1 MKLPVLR
8 LTVVALACLCVIV
21 VVSNHRAP
29 QAATSGDEFAALYF
43 SPGKPIPEQAPAAGT
58 QEKTVSQAGHKNIK
72 VLSDLPESQLFP
84 VMLYFA
90 ASMGR
95 NCDICHVN
103 NNGQWDFP
111 ADTKPEKNTAREMIK
126 MVLETNKNFFKG
138 NPEVGCYTCHR
149 GRNNPQ
155 RVPTLPL
162 PIPSPPANQG
172 VPRPGGPG
180 PSGAPAPGQPQASP
194 IPRSSPPSGDEIIN
208 KYIAAIGGQA
218 AIDKIKTRTMRGSM
232 IAATGQTL
240 TYEIDQVA
248 PDKVYETFTL
258 VSRGVTTERVINGD
272 IGWVK
277 NPQGIQQITGQDL
290 ADLRASLQIFRNL
303 KLKEQYPR
311 MRFGGRDKVGERDAV
326 ILNVTTADNR
336 PERLYF
342 DAETGLLLRRIT
354 FLQTMVGIIPQQA
367 DFQDYR
373 DVDGVKLPFTII
385 QAGVN
390 PTNPTTTQK
399 FEEIKLN
406 PALDD
411 SKFRMLPATAAPA
424 P

>member
-1 MKLPVLR
+1 
-8 LTVVALACLCVIV
+8 
-21 VVSNHRAP
+21 VSNHRAP
-29 QAATSGDEFAALYF
+29 QASTDENEAAALY
-43 SPGKPIPEQAPAAGT
+43 SSLGIPNLVQTPAAGM
-58 QEKTVSQAGHKNIK
+58 QEKTVAQAGLQKNIK
-72 VLSDLPESQLFP
+72 VLGDLPESQFLS
-84 VMLYFA
+84 VMIYFA
-90 ASMGR
+90 GSMGR
-95 NCDICHVN
+95 DCDVCHVK

-126 MVLETNKNFFKG
+126 MVLETNKNFFKA
-138 NPEVGCYTCHR
+138 NTEVGCYTCHR
-149 GRNNPQ
+149 GRTNPQ
-155 RVPTLPL
+155 GVPTLPVPL
-162 PIPSPPANQG
+162 ASPPANQA
-172 VPRPGGPG
+172 RPGESGPG
-180 PSGAPAPGQPQASP
+180 GAQTPGQPQASP
-194 IPRSSPPSGDEIIN
+194 SPRPSPPSGDEIIN
-208 KYIAAIGGQA
+208 KYITAVGGQA
-218 AIDKIKTRTMRGSM
+218 AIDKIKTRTMKGSM
-232 IAATGQTL
+232 IAANGQTVG
-240 TYEIDQVA
+240 YEIDQIA
-248 PDKVYETFTL
+248 PDKAYEVFTA
-258 VSRGVTTERVINGD
+258 RGVTTERVFNGD

-277 NPQGIQQITGQDL
+277 NPQGVQPVTGQQLTDL
-290 ADLRASLQIFRNL
+290 KVSLQIFRNL

-311 MRFGGRDKVGERDAV
+311 MRFGGRDKVGDRDAV
-326 ILNVTTADNR
+326 VLNVTTADNH

-373 DVDGVKLPFTII
+373 DVDGVKLPFTIV

-411 SKFRMLPATAAPA
+411 SKFRMPPATAAPA

>member
-1 MKLPVLR
+1 MKLTVLR
-8 LTVVALACLCVIV
+8 LIVIALACLCAIV
-21 VVSNHRAP
+21 VVSNHCAP
-29 QAATSGDEFAALYF
+29 QASTSETEFAAFYS
-43 SPGKPIPEQAPAAGT
+43 SPGMPIPAQTPAAGT
-58 QEKTVSQAGHKNIK
+58 QEKTVAQVGVQKNIK
-72 VLSDLPESQLFP
+72 VLGDLPESQLLP

-138 NPEVGCYTCHR
+138 NTEVGCYTCHR
-149 GRNNPQ
+149 GRSNPQ
-155 RVPTLPL
+155 GIPTLPF

-172 VPRPGGPG
+172 GPRPGGTQT
-180 PSGAPAPGQPQASP
+180 PGQPQASLSLRP
-194 IPRSSPPSGDEIIN
+194 SPPSGDEIIT

-218 AIDKIKTRTMRGSM
+218 AIDKIKTRTMKGSM
-232 IAATGQTL
+232 VAATGQAL

-258 VSRGVTTERVINGD
+258 ASRGITTERVFNGD

-277 NPQGIQQITGQDL
+277 NPQGVQKITGQEL
-290 ADLRASLQIFRNL
+290 ADMRMSLQIFRNL
-303 KLKEQYPR
+303 KLKEQYPQ
-311 MRFGGRDKVGERDAV
+311 MRFGGRDKVGDRDAV
-326 ILNVTTADNR
+326 VLNVTTADNH

-342 DAETGLLLRRIT
+342 DAETGLLLRRTTVMRTMLGVIPE
-354 FLQTMVGIIPQQA
+354 QT

-385 QAGVN
+385 QATVN
-390 PTNPTTTQK
+390 ASNPTTTRK

-406 PALDD
+406 LAIDD
-411 SKFRMLPATAAPA
+411 SKFKMPPVTVAPN

>member
-1 MKLPVLR
+1 MKLTVLR
-8 LTVVALACLCVIV
+8 LIVVALACLSVIV

-29 QAATSGDEFAALYF
+29 QAATDGNEFAALYF
-43 SPGKPIPEQAPAAGT
+43 SPGIPVPAQTPAAGP
-58 QEKTVSQAGHKNIK
+58 QEKTVAQAGHKNIK
-72 VLSDLPESQLFP
+72 VLGDLSESQLLP

-90 ASMGR
+90 ASMGH

-138 NPEVGCYTCHR
+138 NTEVGCYTCHR

-155 RVPTLPL
+155 GIPALPL

-172 VPRPGGPG
+172 GPRPAGAGPG
-180 PSGAPAPGQPQASP
+180 GAQTTGQPQASP
-194 IPRSSPPSGDEIIN
+194 NPRPAPPSADEIID
-208 KYIAAIGGQA
+208 KYITAIGGQA
-218 AIDKIKTRTMRGSM
+218 AIDKIKTRTMKGSM
-232 IAATGQTL
+232 VAATGQTL
-240 TYEIDQVA
+240 TYEIDQLE

-258 VSRGVTTERVINGD
+258 ASRGVTTERVINGD
-272 IGWVK
+272 LGWVK
-277 NPQGIQQITGQDL
+277 NPQGVQKITGQDL
-290 ADLRASLQIFRNL
+290 ADLRVSLQLFRNL

-311 MRFGGRDKVGERDAV
+311 MRFGGRDKVGDRDAV
-326 ILNVTTADNR
+326 VLNVTTADNH

-342 DAETGLLLRRIT
+342 DAESGLLLRRT
-354 FLQTMVGIIPQQA
+354 TVMQTMLGIIPQQT

-385 QAGVN
+385 QATVNTSN
-390 PTNPTTTQK
+390 PTMTSK

-406 PALDD
+406 SAIDDTKFKMPA
-411 SKFRMLPATAAPA
+411 ATASPS